1 MHSAYGISVVHQMAA
16 YGGREEGLFRG
27 AIVDSGMFTNMN
39 SSLDSL
45 TPTWEACASLVS
57 SSMSES
63 SSNSLVI
70 T

>member
-1 MHSAYGISVVHQMAA
+1 MAA
-16 YGGREEGLFRG
+16 YGGQEEGLFRG

-45 TPTWEACASLVS
+45 TPMWEACAPLVS

-63 SSNSLVI
+63 SSNNSLVI